1 MNVDLQSRAVKATVV
16 LDPAALVGVEVPNG
30 LAKVTLCILAGG
42 RTITAEVNAKSLR
55 RCVATIAE
63 NGPDGVAVVL
73 QGKLEADDTLLEAG
87 IAAQPKTP
95 KATPAPAVSAAA

>member
-1 MNVDLQSRAVKATVV
+1 MKLDLQSRALKATVV
-16 LDPAALVGVEVPNG
+16 LDPAALAGVEVPNG
-30 LAKVTLCILAGG
+30 LGKVMLRILAGG

-55 RCVATIAE
+55 RCVTTIAE

-73 QGKLEADDTLLEAG
+73 QGKLEANNTLLEAG
-87 IAAQPKTP
+87 IAAQPKTS

>member
-1 MNVDLQSRAVKATVV
+1 MKLDLQSRTVKATIV
-16 LDPAALVGVEVPNG
+16 LDPKALASVEVPNG
-30 LAKVTLCILAGG
+30 LGKVTLSILAGG

-73 QGKLEADDTLLEAG
+73 QGKLEANDTLLEAG

-95 KATPAPAVSAAA
+95 KATPAPVVSTAA